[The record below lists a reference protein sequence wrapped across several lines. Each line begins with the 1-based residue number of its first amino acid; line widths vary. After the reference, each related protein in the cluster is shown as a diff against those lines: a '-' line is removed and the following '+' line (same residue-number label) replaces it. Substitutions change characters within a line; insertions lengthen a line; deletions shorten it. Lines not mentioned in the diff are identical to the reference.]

1 MGLGRGEQEEV
12 VVMFDIYKFIEDGK
26 ATYAEELLKELNC
39 HAGRKY
45 LSFLVPGFNCRIG
58 RIYSRRA
65 NS

>member
-1 MGLGRGEQEEV
+1 
-12 VVMFDIYKFIEDGK
+12 MFDIYKFIEDGK